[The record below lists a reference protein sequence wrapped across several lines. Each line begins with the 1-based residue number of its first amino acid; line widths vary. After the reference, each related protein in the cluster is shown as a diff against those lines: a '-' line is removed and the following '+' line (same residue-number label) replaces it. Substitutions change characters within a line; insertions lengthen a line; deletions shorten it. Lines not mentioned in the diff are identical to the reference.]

1 MLNEFDQSLTFN
13 NFTYFQAILDMKY
26 KCIGAPYPITE
37 AHFCHLFHILFTISA
52 YISVYGWDFYVTT
65 Y

>member
-1 MLNEFDQSLTFN
+1 MLNGFDKSLTFN

-26 KCIGAPYPITE
+26 KCIGAPYLITE
-37 AHFCHLFHILFTISA
+37 ANFCYLFHILFTISA
-52 YISVYGWDFYVTT
+52 YISARDWDFYVAT